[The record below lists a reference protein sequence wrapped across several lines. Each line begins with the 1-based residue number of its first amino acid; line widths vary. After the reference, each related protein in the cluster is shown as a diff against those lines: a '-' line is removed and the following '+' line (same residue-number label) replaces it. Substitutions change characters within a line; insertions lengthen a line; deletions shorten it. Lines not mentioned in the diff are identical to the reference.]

1 MIGIKDF
8 DMPYN
13 CYDCELNNY
22 HECDVTKE
30 SIEDDY
36 CYNGDSREK
45 HCPLVEAIPKADY
58 EARLKADMIAML
70 SELEYDLYHELCH
83 EIHGKEDCPCT
94 NQTTSCLATFRVCD
108 ANRAIGRAIQ
118 QKINKLKEN

>member
-36 CYNGDSREK
+36 CWNGDSREK
-45 HCPLVEAIPKADY
+45 HCPLVEAIPKSEYKTDLKIILN
-58 EARLKADMIAML
+58 RLKVRMKDRDEDNGGEPLNAVDRG
-70 SELEYDLYHELCH
+70 YHLAYEHLCG
-83 EIHGKEDCPCT
+83 EID
-94 NQTTSCLATFRVCD
+94 NL
-108 ANRAIGRAIQ
+108 
-118 QKINKLKEN
+118 LKEVENGNDD

>member
-1 MIGIKDF
+1 
-8 DMPYN
+8 MPYN
-13 CYDCELNNY
+13 CYDCELHNY

-58 EARLKADMIAML
+58 EARLKADMVAML
-70 SELEYDLYHELCH
+70 TEISLEIEELEKPRCH
-83 EIHGKEDCPCT
+83 SASHADGCVSKWKVEG
-94 NQTTSCLATFRVCD
+94 V
-108 ANRAIGRAIQ
+108 IQ